1 MAKITLARAFVVRKR
16 LINEIQT
23 LHRTL
28 YSTTAWCR
36 KEESR
41 LINGKSFKDLL
52 KELQDKRANLVAL
65 NTAIDRANA
74 ESARPILNMI
84 EAEKQNLSLYGAI
97 LERVRVFEPVS
108 KEFDS
113 YKFNEKTN
121 QLGDYVT
128 YENQLIVSDG
138 SYEDAL
144 KEWTELY
151 ENKVKEIQ
159 DLEDKLSE
167 VNASTLIEF

>member
-16 LINEIQT
+16 LINEIST

-28 YSTTAWCR
+28 YSTAVQRR
-36 KEESR
+36 KEENS
-41 LINGKSFKDLL
+41 LVDGKSFKDLL
-52 KELQDKRANLVAL
+52 KELQDKRAHLVDL

-74 ESARPILNMI
+74 ESARPILNKI

-97 LERVRVFEPVS
+97 LERVREFEPVS
-108 KEFDS
+108 KEFDA
-113 YKFNEKTN
+113 YKFNEKTK

-128 YENQLIVSDG
+128 YENKLIVSDG
-138 SYEDAL
+138 AFEDAV

>member
-28 YSTTAWCR
+28 HCTEAWRR
-36 KEESR
+36 KEESP
-41 LINGKSFKDLL
+41 LINGKSFKDLI

-74 ESARPILNMI
+74 ESARPILNKI
-84 EAEKQNLSLYGAI
+84 EAEKQNLSLYGVI
-97 LERVRVFEPVS
+97 LERVKQFEPIS

-113 YKFNEKTN
+113 YKFNEKTK
-121 QLGDYVT
+121 QLGDYIT

-138 SYEDAL
+138 SHEDAL

>member
-28 YSTTAWCR
+28 YSTAVQRR
-36 KEESR
+36 KEENS
-41 LINGKSFKDLL
+41 LVDGKCFKDLL
-52 KELQDKRANLVAL
+52 KELQDKRARLVDL
-65 NTAIDRANA
+65 NTAIDKANA

-84 EAEKQNLSLYGAI
+84 EAEKQNLSLYGII
-97 LERVRVFEPVS
+97 LERVRAFEPVS
-108 KEFDS
+108 KEFDA
-113 YKFNEKTN
+113 YKFNEKTK

-128 YENQLIVSDG
+128 YENKLIVSDG
-138 SYEDAL
+138 TFEDAV
-144 KEWTELY
+144 KEWTDLY

>member
-16 LINEIQT
+16 LINEISA
-23 LHRTL
+23 LHRGL
-28 YSTTAWCR
+28 YATSVQRA
-36 KEESR
+36 KEESP

-52 KELQDKRANLVAL
+52 QELQDKRASLVAL
-65 NTAIDRANA
+65 NTAIDKANA
-74 ESARPILNMI
+74 ESARPILNKI
-84 EAEKQNLSLYGAI
+84 EAEKQNLSLYAVI
-97 LERVRVFEPVS
+97 LERVKQFEPVS
-108 KEFDS
+108 KTFDS
-113 YKFNEKTN
+113 YKYNEKTK

-128 YENQLIVSDG
+128 FENQLIVSNG
-138 SYEDAL
+138 SHEDAI